1 MDDWKPMSG
10 SGTQGVAIANYRPED
25 TLELN
30 EEFRTIHLPLLV
42 GDVVSVEEECNEW
55 YLGRVISNPSMI
67 GVFPKSFIHT
77 YADTKEDLPIV
88 AEIGNAIISKS
99 IHTSKP
105 EQKPKT
111 LNYKTSF
118 HILASTLHEWHQI
131 VRQLYVQQH
140 IGDKEQQIKEMQ
152 GIMRVV
158 MDMRDNLIANRMTHA
173 DAKETQQK
181 VTSFM
186 DLLNHRQGLDL
197 VVRDEE
203 GNVLSP
209 LT

>member
-99 IHTSKP
+99 IHTSR
-105 EQKPKT
+105 QKPKT

>member
-1 MDDWKPMSG
+1 MDKWKPMSG

-88 AEIGNAIISKS
+88 AEIGNAITSKS
-99 IHTSKP
+99 V
-105 EQKPKT
+105 
-111 LNYKTSF
+111 
-118 HILASTLHEWHQI
+118 HQNF
-131 VRQLYVQQH
+131 R
-140 IGDKEQQIKEMQ
+140 KNRK
-152 GIMRVV
+152 
-158 MDMRDNLIANRMTHA
+158 IA
-173 DAKETQQK
+173 Q
-181 VTSFM
+181 
-186 DLLNHRQGLDL
+186 
-197 VVRDEE
+197 
-203 GNVLSP
+203 
-209 LT
+209 